1 MSLLS
6 LISDLYSSLAVS
18 DVHAEA
24 PPAEP
29 EPEQQEP
36 EPEQKE
42 EEQEEEQE
50 QEQQEE
56 EEEEPEDQMPALL
69 EGTWPQL
76 IPKDDSAAALFAV
89 SDIRGRGH
97 LRESVRAC

>member
-6 LISDLYSSLAVS
+6 LISDLCSSLAVS
-18 DVHAEA
+18 DVYAEA
-24 PPAEP
+24 PLTEP
-29 EPEQQEP
+29 EPGQEP

-42 EEQEEEQE
+42 QEEEEQEEGEQP
-50 QEQQEE
+50 EE

-89 SDIRGRGH
+89 SDIRRRGH
-97 LRESVRAC
+97 FGEGVGAC